1 MKWYD
6 YVAAVVLADFIMT
19 NAALAFFG
27 PTIFIQILGS
37 IGAAFLYD
45 LWVNVYC
52 KFRLNMEMKD
62 GE

>member
-6 YVAAVVLADFIMT
+6 YVAAVIFADFIIA
-19 NAALAFFG
+19 NVALALAG
-27 PTIFIQILGS
+27 PTLFIQIFGS

-45 LWVNVYC
+45 FWVNVYC
-52 KFRLNMEMKD
+52 KFRLNMKMKD